1 MTAPSSQWILV
12 VEDEPSVRRL
22 LEAFLLRR
30 GLLPVAA
37 TSGQAGLA
45 LLASRPGDYV
55 AAIVDLSLP
64 DGAGEWW
71 IEQYLQLA
79 PHLRVIATS
88 GLPAPPHLR
97 YFLAKPF
104 LSTDLEAALAPILP
118 PPAASS

>member
-1 MTAPSSQWILV
+1 MAAPIGQSILV

-22 LEAFLLRR
+22 LEAFLVRR
-30 GLLPVAA
+30 GLLPVPA
-37 TSGQAGLA
+37 TTGQAGLT
-45 LLASRPGDYV
+45 LLVTRPDEYV

-71 IEQYLQLA
+71 IEQYLQVA

-88 GLPAPPHLR
+88 GLPAPPHLQ

-104 LSTDLEAALAPILP
+104 FATDLEAALAPILP
-118 PPAASS
+118 PQAAS